1 MVTMAAKK
9 KASTKKKAV
18 DTDKAPEPEVKEVE
32 GPKKVTS
39 QLFEMIRNADDS
51 GISGTGLVA
60 EGVLFSTGKCVVT
73 FIGDGATPSVIVWD
87 SFEQFRKIHID
98 SHPNNDTELVW
109 YDRRKRTSKK

>member
-1 MVTMAAKK
+1 MSTMAAKK
-9 KASTKKKAV
+9 KTAARKKEP
-18 DTDKAPEPEVKEVE
+18 DKVPEKEIE

-98 SHPNNDTELVW
+98 SHPDNDTELVW
-109 YDRRKRTSKK
+109 YDRRKRSKK